1 MPVEVDLREVR
12 LNFTET
18 AVNIPDPH
26 DGGSASCVHRGF
38 CLSLFIFI
46 DWLLRARILLVLL
59 GKICTDQET
68 QFENNITVYNCLR
81 LTHG

>member
-59 GKICTDQET
+59 GKICTGQETHKALVWT
-68 QFENNITVYNCLR
+68 QFENNITI
-81 LTHG
+81 